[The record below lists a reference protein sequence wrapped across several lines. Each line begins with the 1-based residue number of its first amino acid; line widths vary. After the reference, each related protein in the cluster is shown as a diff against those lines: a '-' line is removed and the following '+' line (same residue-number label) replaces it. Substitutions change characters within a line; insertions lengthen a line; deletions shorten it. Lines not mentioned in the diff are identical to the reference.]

1 MNRTACQYVIVRFAP
16 FVETGEFA
24 NVGVL
29 MIAAK
34 ARYFGFQLE
43 TRRYGRMTR
52 FFEELD
58 PRVYLNAVKA
68 LREELERVHGLL
80 KVHGF
85 DGRLKRNDTEFAAR
99 LFNEVVRP
107 RESVIRFSEV
117 RSVLAEDPKKKLKA
131 LFAFY
136 VGRNFVTKERKEA
149 ALESQVR
156 RWLFQADL
164 GQRFHQAA
172 IGNEEYHAR
181 FPFVEQVS
189 ERPVKVIK
197 PLYLGQPEPSR
208 IIDHGGAW
216 ALKLDELR
224 YRGKL
229 PRRVLFAVEGPGKL
243 DDRLEHAFRRA
254 IERLQNTGAMVA
266 DRDDRERL
274 LEFARADAEPE

>member
-29 MIAAK
+29 MIAPK
-34 ARYFGFQLE
+34 ARYFGFHLE

-58 PRVYLNAVKA
+58 PRVYLNAVQA

-117 RSVLAEDPKKKLKA
+117 RSALAEDPKKKLKA

-136 VGRNFVTKERKEA
+136 VGRNFVTRERKQA
-149 ALESQVR
+149 ALESEVR

-164 GQRFHQAA
+164 GQRFHQAE
-172 IGNEEYHAR
+172 IGDEEYHAR
-181 FPFVEQVS
+181 FPFVERVS

-197 PLYLGQPEPSR
+197 PLYLGHLEPTQ
-208 IIDHGGAW
+208 IIDHGGTW
-216 ALKLDELR
+216 AVKLDELR
-224 YRGKL
+224 HRGKL
-229 PRRVLFAVEGPGKL
+229 PRRVLFAVEGPGEG
-243 DDRLEHAFRRA
+243 DDRLDHAFRRA
-254 IERLQNTGAMVA
+254 VGRLEDAGAMVA
-266 DRDDRERL
+266 NHDERERL
-274 LEFARADAEPE
+274 LAFAGAAAELA